1 MKLRG
6 VVPSR
11 HEALVAAASSVLF
24 GIAFPPF
31 PFVVPVFVCLVPV
44 AVAAARLADGDA
56 RMGAALRIGFWFGVG
71 SSAINLYWLA
81 SALATFTK
89 LAFLG
94 YAGTLLGMGLI
105 VGGALAAL
113 FAGRRATALPLA
125 ILLPVVWVAK
135 ELFLNYLSDLAFP
148 WLPLGLSMAHV
159 PWLAQAAE
167 LSGVHGLSFWIAAIN
182 GLLADAWLLRANRVA
197 VVRRVAAATALLA
210 AAALFG
216 VWRLSTVT
224 LRDVAPVAVV
234 QPNVPQDDKWQEEN
248 EQRIVGMLMAPARE
262 ALSGG
267 GAHVASTGESAG
279 DDGHGSGASDGFS
292 TGDGSS
298 AGDGHRADDASSAGG
313 RPQLMLWPEAALP
326 GFMLQHPEWADSLRT
341 IGRAYHTPIIFGVL
355 DIVFPKRRGNQYDIY
370 NAAMLADSL
379 GRLGTQPV
387 YHKSYLV
394 PIVERVPF
402 LDPGWFG
409 GLRYFGSF
417 ARGGHPTPFE
427 LPFGKVG
434 VLICYESIF
443 PQRSR
448 LYRREGVSVLVNITN
463 DAWFGR
469 TIAPYQHEAHL
480 SLRAIEN
487 RVGIVRAANTGISG
501 YVDPLGRLHG
511 ATDLFVPAARTYEAQ
526 TTDIRTLY
534 VRVGDWVGALSVLGT
549 MVLIMTAFRN
559 RREP

>member
-1 MKLRG
+1 VKLRG
-6 VVPSR
+6 IVPSR
-11 HEALVAAASSVLF
+11 HEALVAVASSVLF
-24 GIAFPPF
+24 GMAFPPF
-31 PFVVPVFVCLVPV
+31 PFVVPVFLCLVPV
-44 AVAAARLADGDA
+44 AVAVARLADGDA
-56 RMGAALRIGFWFGVG
+56 RTGAALRIGFWFGVV

-81 SALATFTK
+81 SALAIYTN

-94 YAGTLLGMGLI
+94 YAATLLGMGLI

-113 FAGRRATALPLA
+113 FAGRRATRLPLA

-148 WLPLGLSMAHV
+148 WLPLGLSMARV

-182 GLLADAWLLRANRVA
+182 GLLADAWLLRANRTA
-197 VVRRVAAATALLA
+197 VVRRVAAAAALLVA
-210 AAALFG
+210 VALFG
-216 VWRLSTVT
+216 VWRLSTIT
-224 LRDVAPVAVV
+224 LRDVAPIAVV
-234 QPNVPQDDKWQEEN
+234 QPNVPQEEKWQEEN
-248 EQRIVGMLMAPARE
+248 QQRIIGMLMALARDG
-262 ALSGG
+262 LSGR
-267 GAHVASTGESAG
+267 GAEPAGAGETVG
-279 DDGHGSGASDGFS
+279 DDGN
-292 TGDGSS
+292 GSS
-298 AGDGHRADDASSAGG
+298 ADD

-326 GFMLQHPEWADSLRT
+326 GFLVQHTEWADSLRT
-341 IGRAYHTPIIFGVL
+341 IARAYHTPIIFGVL
-355 DIVFPKRRGNQYDIY
+355 DIVFPKSGNNQYEIF

-379 GRLGTQPV
+379 GRLGTQPA
-387 YHKSYLV
+387 YHKAYLV

-402 LDPGWFG
+402 LDPSWFG
-409 GLRYFGSF
+409 GLRYFGAF
-417 ARGGHPTPFE
+417 GRGGRPTPFD

-448 LYRREGVSVLVNITN
+448 LYRQEGVSILVNITN

-480 SLRAIEN
+480 ALRAIEN

-549 MVLIMTAFRN
+549 MGLIMMAFRR